1 MPKQYKF
8 SLIVFFS
15 LVIGCE
21 APKET
26 NYSTSV
32 FESSS
37 SVDAVKDQFS
47 KLPDSDIWWTKN
59 GSDMAWNFKNLHRIF
74 PTVNVYRNG
83 PVKELKK
90 ELSKDLASYKINTPK
105 AQF

>member
-47 KLPDSDIWWTKN
+47 KLPDSDISVSYTH
-59 GSDMAWNFKNLHRIF
+59 LTL
-74 PTVNVYRNG
+74 PT
-83 PVKELKK
+83 
-90 ELSKDLASYKINTPK
+90 TPYV
-105 AQF
+105 